1 MNLTKKISKNNYYA
15 FLWHALFLALAKNFM
30 DVDTIIPAM
39 MIDAGGTSVHIGLLT
54 AIMIGGSHLS
64 QLFFAP
70 FINNR
75 PMKKGYLLLGI
86 NARILTLAC
95 LALLFF
101 LSSWITGSLLII
113 LIFLFIFVFSTS
125 GGFANIGYTDILG
138 KSILSESRK
147 SFLSVSQIIVSIGL
161 FSSAYFASRA
171 LTLKPYPDNYS
182 FLFVIATVMLTIASA
197 GFCRLK
203 EVKISKQEIYK
214 YKNFI
219 STILHEIRT
228 SKELKYYLLVVN
240 TQGVSL
246 ALMPFLILYAKD
258 ALNATGSDIGSYLI
272 FKVIG
277 GVFVGAL
284 LFYHSKQVRYQ
295 HLLYLTSILAFII
308 PLFMLIL
315 PGHFLLNLSF
325 LAGGIVFTLHTIA
338 ASGVLLEVSTNENRA
353 LYTGIVGAGSVLPII
368 FPLVSSWI
376 INQFGFSMFFIV
388 FMFIISSSF
397 YFIFKLDCK
406 A

>member
-1 MNLTKKISKNNYYA
+1 MNLTKKISRHNYYA
-15 FLWHALFLALAKNFM
+15 LLWHALFLALAKNFM
-30 DVDTIIPAM
+30 DVDTIVPAM

-54 AIMIGGSHLS
+54 AIMLGGSHLS

-75 PMKKGYLLLGI
+75 PMKKGCLLLGI
-86 NARILTLAC
+86 NTRIFALAC
-95 LALLFF
+95 LVFLFF
-101 LSSWITGSLLII
+101 LSSRITDSFLIMM
-113 LIFLFIFVFSTS
+113 IFLFISVFSIS

-138 KSILSESRK
+138 KSISPDSRK
-147 SFLSVSQIIVSIGL
+147 SFLSVKQVIVSTGL
-161 FSSAYFASRA
+161 FASAYFASRT
-171 LTLKPYPDNYS
+171 LTLKPYPDNYA
-182 FLFVIATVMLTIASA
+182 FLFIVATVMLTVASA
-197 GFCRLK
+197 GFWRLK

-219 STILHEIRT
+219 RIILHEIR
-228 SKELKYYLLVVN
+228 SNKKLAYYLLITN

-258 ALNATGSDIGSYLI
+258 VLNATGSDIGNYLI

-277 GVFVGAL
+277 GIFVGAL
-284 LFYHSKQVRYQ
+284 LFYHSKKVRYQ
-295 HLLYLTSILAFII
+295 HLMYLTSILAFII

-315 PGHFLLNLSF
+315 PGHFFLNLSF
-325 LAGGIVFTLHTIA
+325 LAGGIVFTLHTIT

-353 LYTGIVGAGSVLPII
+353 LYTGIVGAGSVLPVI
-368 FPLVSSWI
+368 FPLVSSWV
-376 INQFGFSMFFIV
+376 INQFGFSMFFIS
-388 FMFIISSSF
+388 FMFIISFSF
-397 YFIFKLDCK
+397 YFIFKLDCQ